1 MDRKLWYFLIPA
13 GSQKTET
20 SQQAKVLS
28 DGLDDID
35 DLKNLVWRNNTR
47 KLNGVDPGD
56 LDVHDYDNKPCK
68 PQQKLSDFESFGT
81 ADRPFIIFY
90 SAASAAQG
98 TSLSAL
104 HFYVAFRI
112 LMVSLLAGMYA
123 RSGSSSL
130 CLSMISQIIFSMYLY
145 FCA

>member
-20 SQQAKVLS
+20 SQASKVSS

-35 DLKNLVWRNNTR
+35 DLKNLVWQKNSR

-68 PQQKLSDFESFGT
+68 PQQRLSDFELFGT
-81 ADRPFIIFY
+81 ADKQFIIFY
-90 SAASAAQG
+90 PVASAARG

-104 HFYVAFRI
+104 LF
-112 LMVSLLAGMYA
+112 
-123 RSGSSSL
+123 
-130 CLSMISQIIFSMYLY
+130 
-145 FCA
+145 